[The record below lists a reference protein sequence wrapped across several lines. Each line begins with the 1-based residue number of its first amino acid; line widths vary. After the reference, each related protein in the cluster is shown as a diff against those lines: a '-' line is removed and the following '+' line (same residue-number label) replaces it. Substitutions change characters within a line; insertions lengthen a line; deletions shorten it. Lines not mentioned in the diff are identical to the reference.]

1 MCLNHPPNHPPPP
14 PRGKIAYHK
23 NGPWCQK
30 MLASAYSVKNQG
42 FRVRQTQIG
51 ILILSLT
58 LTKSLKTPK
67 LHLYKLQNVYHL
79 SVFAV
84 CGD

>member
-14 PRGKIAYHK
+14 PLGKIAYHK

-30 MLASAYSVKNQG
+30 KLATAYSVKNQG

-67 LHLYKLQNVYHL
+67 LQLYKLKNAYHL